1 MELWPIILHRKAGHR
16 QGAVRCLL
24 LICTWSSLRRTFP
37 QMWLSVEGCQASP
50 AALVAKDLPANARDM
65 RHGFGPLEENMAT
78 DSSTLAWGTPWTEE
92 PGRLQLMGSQ
102 TVRHD
107 WSDLAHTTQHRE
119 LSPVKEY
126 DTMKMQKTITL
137 DLNYDS
143 FGGFWCHF
151 ALRKRKKYGFYFQL
165 NTIEIISKKGEKNP
179 TVLKSFI

>member
-1 MELWPIILHRKAGHR
+1 
-16 QGAVRCLL
+16 
-24 LICTWSSLRRTFP
+24 
-37 QMWLSVEGCQASP
+37 MWLSVVGCQASP
-50 AALVAKDLPANARDM
+50 VALAAKDLPASARDM
-65 RHGFGPLEENMAT
+65 RRGLGPLEESMAT
-78 DSSTLAWGTPWTEE
+78 GSSTLAWGTPWTEE
-92 PGRLQLMGSQ
+92 PGGLQLMGSQ
-102 TVRHD
+102 TVT
-107 WSDLAHTTQHRE
+107 WLKWLSTQHRE

-126 DTMKMQKTITL
+126 DTMKIQKTRTL